1 MAINHPIFLVL
12 NIDLQIVP
20 KLVCQDFSYPEW
32 LPLDDHSRMLGE
44 VRPLWRIEH
53 PELPGGGGGAPAG
66 LVPALARVVPV
77 EGPPHVDL
85 GQNPVGLTFNEDLWY

>member
-1 MAINHPIFLVL
+1 
-12 NIDLQIVP
+12 
-20 KLVCQDFSYPEW
+20 
-32 LPLDDHSRMLGE
+32 MLGE
-44 VRPLWRIEH
+44 VRPLWRVEH

-85 GQNPVGLTFNEDLWY
+85 GQNPVDLDRWY